1 MGTTFAEI
9 TLKNAGDISAVK
21 RGYIKESEVRQATVQ
36 SIADTG
42 AYTLFINDALRQR
55 LGLKIEESIEVTLA
69 NDKVEICQL
78 TEPVKVCWKD
88 RSMICEP
95 LVFPGEGEV
104 LLGAIPMEGMDLIVD
119 PRNERLVGR
128 HGDKALFLAK

>member
-1 MGTTFAEI
+1 MGTTYAEI
-9 TLKNAGDISAVK
+9 TLKNVYDLGKAKEGL
-21 RGYIKESEVRQATVQ
+21 IKESEVRQATVQ
-36 SIADTG
+36 SVVDTG

-55 LGLKIEESIEVTLA
+55 LGLKVEESTEVTHA
-69 NDKVEICQL
+69 NDQVEICQL
-78 TEPVKVCWKD
+78 TEPVKVCWKN
-88 RSMICEP
+88 RSMICEA